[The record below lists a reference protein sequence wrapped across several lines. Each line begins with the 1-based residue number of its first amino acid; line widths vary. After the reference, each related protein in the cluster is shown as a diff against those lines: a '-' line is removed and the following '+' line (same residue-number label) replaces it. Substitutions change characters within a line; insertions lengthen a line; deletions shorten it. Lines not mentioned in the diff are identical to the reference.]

1 MEPLAEKSS
10 KRVEGRGRKSLK
22 TSDQK
27 RGEPGRGRTDNLRIR
42 SPLLYPIGLRA
53 RGAILAWAL
62 GKLGRLGKYEV
73 NGLPV
78 RRRAPFPTALW
89 APRRVRWPFC
99 KLANQLEGASGAK
112 ARQRGK
118 LFITAKAVTHND
130 SHARKF

>member
-1 MEPLAEKSS
+1 M
-10 KRVEGRGRKSLK
+10 R
-22 TSDQK
+22 D
-27 RGEPGRGRTDNLRIR
+27 GEPGRGRTDNLRIR

-62 GKLGRLGKYEV
+62 ENWGGSEKYEV

-78 RRRAPFPTALW
+78 RRRAPLPTALW
-89 APRRVRWPFC
+89 APRRVRRPFC

-118 LFITAKAVTHND
+118 LFITAKAVTHNA
-130 SHARKF
+130 SRARKF

>member
-53 RGAILAWAL
+53 REGNFSMGA

-118 LFITAKAVTHND
+118 LFITAKAVTHNA
-130 SHARKF
+130 SRARRF